1 VHQTDCG
8 STKLVEH
15 LNLIDGKISAGEL
28 RSANICSMDITW
40 TDAVLSLGIGVGLA
54 AATGMRVF
62 LPLLVLGA
70 AARMEWLPLSAG
82 FEWLSSWPAI
92 IALAAAALLEVG
104 AYYVP
109 VIDNFLDVL
118 AGPLAV
124 IAGIIAAAA
133 VITDMPPW
141 VRWSVAIVGGGG
153 TAGVVQTVMSIV
165 RLKSTTFTAGL
176 GNFVVATFELAGS
189 LAASIVAILAPL
201 IAFVFVVGILL
212 TSLVIFRNRTSRRRQ
227 PI

>member
-1 VHQTDCG
+1 
-8 STKLVEH
+8 
-15 LNLIDGKISAGEL
+15 
-28 RSANICSMDITW
+28 MDITW

-70 AARMEWLPLSAG
+70 AARVGWLPLSAG
-82 FEWLSSWPAI
+82 FEWLSSWPAM
-92 IALAAAALLEVG
+92 IALAVAALLEVG

-133 VITDMPPW
+133 VITDLPPW

-153 TAGVVQTVMSIV
+153 TAGVVQTTMSIV

-176 GNFVVATFELAGS
+176 GNFVVATFELVGS
-189 LAASIVAILAPL
+189 LVASIVAILAPV
-201 IAFVFVVGILL
+201 IAFVLVVGILL

>member
-1 VHQTDCG
+1 
-8 STKLVEH
+8 
-15 LNLIDGKISAGEL
+15 
-28 RSANICSMDITW
+28 MDITW
-40 TDAVLSLGIGVGLA
+40 SEAALSLGIGVGLA

-70 AARMEWLPLSAG
+70 AARIEWLPLSPG

-92 IALAAAALLEVG
+92 IALAVAALVEVG

-124 IAGIIAAAA
+124 LAGAIAAAA
-133 VITDMPPW
+133 VITDLPPW

-176 GNFVVATFELAGS
+176 GNFVVSTFELVGS
-189 LAASIVAILAPL
+189 LVASIVAIVAPI
-201 IAFVFVVGILL
+201 IAFILVMAVL
-212 TSLVIFRNRTSRRRQ
+212 LASLVILRNRTSRRRQ

>member
-1 VHQTDCG
+1 
-8 STKLVEH
+8 
-15 LNLIDGKISAGEL
+15 
-28 RSANICSMDITW
+28 MDITW

-133 VITDMPPW
+133 VITDLPPW